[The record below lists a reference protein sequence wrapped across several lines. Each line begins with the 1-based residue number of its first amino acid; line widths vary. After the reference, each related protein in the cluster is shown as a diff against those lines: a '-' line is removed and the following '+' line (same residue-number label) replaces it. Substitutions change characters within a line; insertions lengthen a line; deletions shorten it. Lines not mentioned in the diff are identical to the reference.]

1 MNLRARWPHAQRLG
15 HELKYRVYYV
25 QEWAL
30 VVLLALSR
38 YAGGQRKPFEW
49 VSEFSSHSCF
59 ERSTQPW
66 APEGNPNFLP
76 YFSSFFSSLFPNFTE
91 IFLSLSP
98 SFPISLWWV
107 LHTPFRFPRVPFLS
121 LSLRRPRFIHPSPQ
135 SSLFFPLSPPKSHG
149 SLLSYPPISALSI
162 HSPPPPK
169 FFIAPFPSSLGLEN
183 KISPWGPRSYLSPPL
198 NSLDSFPSPPSEP
211 PIPSPFPSPFPSE
224 FFNHPPQIP

>member
-38 YAGGQRKPFEW
+38 YAGDQRKPFEW

-66 APEGNPNFLP
+66 APEGNPNFLS
-76 YFSSFFSSLFPNFTE
+76 YFPSFFSSLFPNFPE

-135 SSLFFPLSPPKSHG
+135 SSLFFPLFPPQNLMGPFSLTLPFRLCRFIPPRS
-149 SLLSYPPISALSI
+149 SLL
-162 HSPPPPK
+162 
-169 FFIAPFPSSLGLEN
+169 PSSPGLEN
-183 KISPWGPRSYLSPPL
+183 KISPLGSSELFISPHL
-198 NSLDSFPSPPSEP
+198 
-211 PIPSPFPSPFPSE
+211 IP
-224 FFNHPPQIP
+224 

>member
-59 ERSTQPW
+59 ELSTQPW
-66 APEGNPNFLP
+66 APEGNPNFLS
-76 YFSSFFSSLFPNFTE
+76 YFPSFFSSLFPNFPE

-107 LHTPFRFPRVPFLS
+107 LHTPFRFPGVPFLS
-121 LSLRRPRFIHPSPQ
+121 PSLRRPRFIHPSPQ
-135 SSLFFPLSPPKSHG
+135 SSLFFPLPPPKISWVP
-149 SLLSYPPISALSI
+149 SLLPSHFGSVDSF
-162 HSPPPPK
+162 PPK
-169 FFIAPFPSSLGLEN
+169 FFIAPFSSSLGLEN
-183 KISPWGPRSYLSPPL
+183 KISPLGSSELFISPHL
-198 NSLDSFPSPPSEP
+198 
-211 PIPSPFPSPFPSE
+211 IP
-224 FFNHPPQIP
+224 